1 MGEVLSQGEFDEILK
16 VVQQKVEQF
25 EPLFKT
31 FCKAVQE
38 ACEGTW
44 DWVYDKIK
52 TGLEFLWKWIKKIYG
67 EIWNFWTQPGV
78 PWTLWSHGSSWVDD
92 VGAKASHWQDSMQWS
107 QMATSYEWKGT
118 AAQAYKDVLPL
129 QQKALGAIREVCAEM
144 DDSLTL
150 LAIGI
155 GAVWAAILGAVIS
168 FVAELITEA
177 GGIATVAAAI
187 AAIAAALGSCA
198 KVWGLIMAALTAFET
213 LVGTVILVKVK
224 DLGQRLG
231 NSDGFPQDHW
241 PKSVRNLGNGSMKN
255 TDNDP
260 NTSDIDWEMSQA

>member
-1 MGEVLSQGEFDEILK
+1 
-16 VVQQKVEQF
+16 
-25 EPLFKT
+25 
-31 FCKAVQE
+31 
-38 ACEGTW
+38 
-44 DWVYDKIK
+44 
-52 TGLEFLWKWIKKIYG
+52 
-67 EIWNFWTQPGV
+67 
-78 PWTLWSHGSSWVDD
+78 
-92 VGAKASHWQDSMQWS
+92 
-107 QMATSYEWKGT
+107 
-118 AAQAYKDVLPL
+118 
-129 QQKALGAIREVCAEM
+129 M

-177 GGIATVAAAI
+177 GGIATVAAAL

-255 TDNDP
+255 ADNDP